1 MGKQHLGLKFLVIF
15 MGILIV
21 VGVGVVAY
29 TIISRLASG
38 GKVVPDK
45 ATAATAPLRAG
56 QSEKSGRL
64 PGVHHGKLR
73 ALKPFGD
80 VAAKIPAGAVIE
92 EMTTDRRRLILR
104 LRLTSGDQAVYV
116 FNLRTGER
124 LGTIR
129 LQVE

>member
-15 MGILIV
+15 MGILII

-45 ATAATAPLRAG
+45 TTTAPAPAR
-56 QSEKSGRL
+56 QSEKALAL
-64 PGVHHGKLR
+64 PGALQGKLR

-80 VAAKIPAGAVIE
+80 VAARIPAGAVVE

-104 LRLTSGDQAVYV
+104 LRLTSGEQAVYV

-124 LGTIR
+124 LGSIR